1 MKYIRNLILFIWQLP
16 QHLLAILYI
25 GYLVMMCK
33 DLGVDSRYK
42 QAIVIPCVMRG
53 AVTLGC
59 YVFVG
64 LNSEYRK
71 TVKHE
76 LGHTIQS
83 KILGPLYL
91 PTVGI
96 CSGLHCMFH
105 NRKNNY
111 YDFWTERWAN
121 RLGGIEGYS
130 GKYHYHKDGVIRTI
144 YSKLE
149 AFYNKYF

>member
-1 MKYIRNLILFIWQLP
+1 
-16 QHLLAILYI
+16 
-25 GYLVMMCK
+25 MMCK

-91 PTVGI
+91 IVIGI
-96 CSGLHCMFH
+96 PSITYCGLRRIFPSL
-105 NRKNNY
+105 RKKNY
-111 YDFWTERWAN
+111 YDFFSEKSAN
-121 RLGGIEGYS
+121 YLSE
-130 GKYHYHKDGVIRTI
+130 KYIK
-144 YSKLE
+144 
-149 AFYNKYF
+149 

>member
-1 MKYIRNLILFIWQLP
+1 MMKLIMNYIRNLILFIWQLP

-71 TVKHE
+71 IVKHE

-91 PTVGI
+91 IVIGI
-96 CSGLHCMFH
+96 PSITYCGLRRIFPSL
-105 NRKNNY
+105 RKKNY
-111 YDFWTERWAN
+111 YDFYTEKWAN
-121 RLGGIEGYS
+121 NLSEKHI
-130 GKYHYHKDGVIRTI
+130 K
-144 YSKLE
+144 
-149 AFYNKYF
+149 

>member
-1 MKYIRNLILFIWQLP
+1 MFEMMKLIMKYIRNLILFIWQLP

-33 DLGVDSRYK
+33 DLDVDSRYK

-91 PTVGI
+91 IVIGI
-96 CSGLHCMFH
+96 PSITYCGLRRIFPSL
-105 NRKNNY
+105 RKKNY
-111 YDFWTERWAN
+111 YNFYTEKWAN
-121 RLGGIEGYS
+121 NLSEKHI
-130 GKYHYHKDGVIRTI
+130 K
-144 YSKLE
+144 
-149 AFYNKYF
+149 

>member
-1 MKYIRNLILFIWQLP
+1 MMKLIMKYIRNLILFIWQLP
-16 QHLLAILYI
+16 QHIVALIYF

-33 DLGVDSRYK
+33 DLGIDSRYK
-42 QAIVIPCVMRG
+42 QAIVIPCIMRG
-53 AVTLGC
+53 AVTLGN

-91 PTVGI
+91 IVIGI
-96 CSGLHCMFH
+96 PSITYCGLRRLFSSL
-105 NRKNNY
+105 RKKNY
-111 YDFWTERWAN
+111 YDFYTERTAN
-121 RLGGIEGYS
+121 YLSE
-130 GKYHYHKDGVIRTI
+130 KYIK
-144 YSKLE
+144 
-149 AFYNKYF
+149 

>member
-1 MKYIRNLILFIWQLP
+1 MMKLIMNYIRNLILFIWQLP

-64 LNSEYRK
+64 LNSEYKK

-91 PTVGI
+91 IVIGI
-96 CSGLHCMFH
+96 PSITYCGLRRIFPSL
-105 NRKNNY
+105 RKKNY
-111 YDFWTERWAN
+111 YAFYTEKWAN
-121 RLGGIEGYS
+121 NLSE
-130 GKYHYHKDGVIRTI
+130 KYIK
-144 YSKLE
+144 
-149 AFYNKYF
+149 

>member
-1 MKYIRNLILFIWQLP
+1 MMKLIMKYIRNLILFIWQLP
-16 QHLLAILYI
+16 QHIVALIYF

-53 AVTLGC
+53 AVTLGN

-64 LNSEYRK
+64 LNSEYK
-71 TVKHE
+71 ETVKHE

-91 PTVGI
+91 IVIGI
-96 CSGLHCMFH
+96 PSITYCGLRRIFPSL
-105 NRKNNY
+105 RKKNY
-111 YDFWTERWAN
+111 YNFYTEKWAN
-121 RLGGIEGYS
+121 NLSE
-130 GKYHYHKDGVIRTI
+130 KYIK
-144 YSKLE
+144 
-149 AFYNKYF
+149 

>member
-1 MKYIRNLILFIWQLP
+1 MMKLTMKYVRNLILFIWQLP
-16 QHLLAILYI
+16 QHLLAILYM

-33 DLGVDSRYK
+33 NLGVDFRYK
-42 QAIVIPCVMRG
+42 QATVIPCIMRG

-64 LNSEYRK
+64 LNSEYRE

-91 PTVGI
+91 IVIGI
-96 CSGLHCMFH
+96 PSITYCGLRRLFPSLR
-105 NRKNNY
+105 RKNY
-111 YDFWTERWAN
+111 YNLYTERWAN
-121 RLGGIEGYS
+121 SLSE
-130 GKYHYHKDGVIRTI
+130 KYIK
-144 YSKLE
+144 
-149 AFYNKYF
+149 

>member
-1 MKYIRNLILFIWQLP
+1 MFEMMKLIMNYIRNLILFIWQLP

-91 PTVGI
+91 IVIGI
-96 CSGLHCMFH
+96 PSITYCGLRRLFPSL
-105 NRKNNY
+105 RKKNY
-111 YDFWTERWAN
+111 YNFYTEKWAN
-121 RLGGIEGYS
+121 NLSEKHI
-130 GKYHYHKDGVIRTI
+130 K
-144 YSKLE
+144 
-149 AFYNKYF
+149 

>member
-1 MKYIRNLILFIWQLP
+1 MMKLIMKYIRNLILFIWQLP
-16 QHLLAILYI
+16 QHIVAIIYF

-53 AVTLGC
+53 AVTLGN

-91 PTVGI
+91 IVIGI
-96 CSGLHCMFH
+96 PSITYCGLRRIFPSL
-105 NRKNNY
+105 RKKNY
-111 YDFWTERWAN
+111 YNFYTEKWAN
-121 RLGGIEGYS
+121 YLSE
-130 GKYHYHKDGVIRTI
+130 KYIK
-144 YSKLE
+144 
-149 AFYNKYF
+149 

>member
-1 MKYIRNLILFIWQLP
+1 MFEMMKLIMNYIRNLILFIWQLP

-83 KILGPLYL
+83 KMLGPLYL
-91 PTVGI
+91 IVIGI
-96 CSGLHCMFH
+96 PSITYCGLRRIFPSL
-105 NRKNNY
+105 RKKNY
-111 YDFWTERWAN
+111 YDFYTEKWAN
-121 RLGGIEGYS
+121 NLSEKHI
-130 GKYHYHKDGVIRTI
+130 K
-144 YSKLE
+144 
-149 AFYNKYF
+149 

>member
-1 MKYIRNLILFIWQLP
+1 MMKLIMNYIRNLILFIWQLP

-59 YVFVG
+59 YIFVG

-91 PTVGI
+91 IVIGI
-96 CSGLHCMFH
+96 PSITYCGLRRIFPSL
-105 NRKNNY
+105 RKKNY
-111 YDFWTERWAN
+111 YDFYTEKWAN
-121 RLGGIEGYS
+121 NLSEKHI
-130 GKYHYHKDGVIRTI
+130 K
-144 YSKLE
+144 
-149 AFYNKYF
+149 

>member
-1 MKYIRNLILFIWQLP
+1 MMKLIMKYIRNLILFIWQLP

-42 QAIVIPCVMRG
+42 QAIVIPCVIRG

-91 PTVGI
+91 IVIGI
-96 CSGLHCMFH
+96 PSITYCGLRRIFPSL
-105 NRKNNY
+105 KKKNY
-111 YDFWTERWAN
+111 YDFYTEKSAN
-121 RLGGIEGYS
+121 YLSE
-130 GKYHYHKDGVIRTI
+130 KYIK
-144 YSKLE
+144 
-149 AFYNKYF
+149 

>member
-1 MKYIRNLILFIWQLP
+1 MMKLIMKYIRNLILFIWQLP

-71 TVKHE
+71 IVKHE

-91 PTVGI
+91 IVIGI
-96 CSGLHCMFH
+96 PSITYCGLRRIFPSL
-105 NRKNNY
+105 RKKNY
-111 YDFWTERWAN
+111 YDFYTEKWAN
-121 RLGGIEGYS
+121 NLSEKHI
-130 GKYHYHKDGVIRTI
+130 K
-144 YSKLE
+144 
-149 AFYNKYF
+149 

>member
-1 MKYIRNLILFIWQLP
+1 MFEMMKLIMKYIRNLILFIWQLP
-16 QHLLAILYI
+16 QHIVALIYF

-42 QAIVIPCVMRG
+42 QAIVIPCIMRG
-53 AVTLGC
+53 AVTLGN

-64 LNSEYRK
+64 LNSEYKK

-91 PTVGI
+91 IVIGI
-96 CSGLHCMFH
+96 PSITYCGLRMIFPSL
-105 NRKNNY
+105 RKKNY
-111 YDFWTERWAN
+111 YDFYTEKTAN
-121 RLGGIEGYS
+121 YLSE
-130 GKYHYHKDGVIRTI
+130 KYIK
-144 YSKLE
+144 
-149 AFYNKYF
+149 

>member
-1 MKYIRNLILFIWQLP
+1 MMKLIMKYIRNLILFIWQLP
-16 QHLLAILYI
+16 QHIIALIYF

-42 QAIVIPCVMRG
+42 QATVIPCIMRG
-53 AVTLGC
+53 AVTLGN

-91 PTVGI
+91 IVIGI
-96 CSGLHCMFH
+96 PSITYCGLRRLFPSL
-105 NRKNNY
+105 RKKNY
-111 YDFWTERWAN
+111 YDFYTEKWAN
-121 RLGGIEGYS
+121 NLSE
-130 GKYHYHKDGVIRTI
+130 KYIK
-144 YSKLE
+144 
-149 AFYNKYF
+149 

>member
-1 MKYIRNLILFIWQLP
+1 MFEMMKLIMNYIRNLMLFIWQLP

-91 PTVGI
+91 IVIGI
-96 CSGLHCMFH
+96 PSITYCGLRRIFPSL
-105 NRKNNY
+105 RKKNY
-111 YDFWTERWAN
+111 YNFYTEKWAN
-121 RLGGIEGYS
+121 NLSEKHI
-130 GKYHYHKDGVIRTI
+130 K
-144 YSKLE
+144 
-149 AFYNKYF
+149 

>member
-1 MKYIRNLILFIWQLP
+1 MMKLIMNYIRNLILFIWQLP

-91 PTVGI
+91 IVIGI
-96 CSGLHCMFH
+96 PSITYCGLRRIVPSL
-105 NRKNNY
+105 RKKNY
-111 YDFWTERWAN
+111 YNFYTEKWAN
-121 RLGGIEGYS
+121 NLSEKHI
-130 GKYHYHKDGVIRTI
+130 K
-144 YSKLE
+144 
-149 AFYNKYF
+149 

>member
-1 MKYIRNLILFIWQLP
+1 MMKLIMKYIRNLILFIWQLP

-25 GYLVMMCK
+25 GYLVMMSK
-33 DLGVDSRYK
+33 DLGIDSRYK
-42 QAIVIPCVMRG
+42 QATVIPCIMRG
-53 AVTLGC
+53 AVTLGN

-91 PTVGI
+91 IVIGI
-96 CSGLHCMFH
+96 PSITYCGLRRIFPSL
-105 NRKNNY
+105 RKKNY
-111 YDFWTERWAN
+111 YNFYTEKWAN
-121 RLGGIEGYS
+121 NLSE
-130 GKYHYHKDGVIRTI
+130 KYIK
-144 YSKLE
+144 
-149 AFYNKYF
+149 

>member
-1 MKYIRNLILFIWQLP
+1 MFEMMKLIMKYIRNLILFIWQLP

-33 DLGVDSRYK
+33 DLGIDSRYK
-42 QAIVIPCVMRG
+42 QATVIPCIMRG
-53 AVTLGC
+53 AITLGN

-91 PTVGI
+91 IVIGI
-96 CSGLHCMFH
+96 PSITYCGLRRIFPSLR
-105 NRKNNY
+105 RKNY
-111 YDFWTERWAN
+111 YDFYTEKWAN
-121 RLGGIEGYS
+121 NLSE
-130 GKYHYHKDGVIRTI
+130 KYIK
-144 YSKLE
+144 
-149 AFYNKYF
+149 

>member
-1 MKYIRNLILFIWQLP
+1 MMKLIMNYIKNLILFIWQLP

-91 PTVGI
+91 IVIGI
-96 CSGLHCMFH
+96 PSITYCGLRRIFPSL
-105 NRKNNY
+105 RKKNY
-111 YDFWTERWAN
+111 YNFYTEKWAN
-121 RLGGIEGYS
+121 NLSEKHI
-130 GKYHYHKDGVIRTI
+130 K
-144 YSKLE
+144 
-149 AFYNKYF
+149 

>member
-1 MKYIRNLILFIWQLP
+1 MFKMMKLIMNYIRNLILFIWQLP

-59 YVFVG
+59 YIFVG

-83 KILGPLYL
+83 KMLGPLYL
-91 PTVGI
+91 IVIGI
-96 CSGLHCMFH
+96 PSITYCGLRRIFPSL
-105 NRKNNY
+105 RKKNY
-111 YDFWTERWAN
+111 YDFYTEKWAN
-121 RLGGIEGYS
+121 NLSEKHI
-130 GKYHYHKDGVIRTI
+130 K
-144 YSKLE
+144 
-149 AFYNKYF
+149 

>member
-1 MKYIRNLILFIWQLP
+1 MMKLIMKYIRNLILFIWQLP
-16 QHLLAILYI
+16 QHIVAIIYF

-53 AVTLGC
+53 AITLGN

-64 LNSEYRK
+64 LNSDYRE

-91 PTVGI
+91 IVIGI
-96 CSGLHCMFH
+96 PSITYCGLRRLFPSL
-105 NRKNNY
+105 RKKNY
-111 YDFWTERWAN
+111 YDFYTEKWAN
-121 RLGGIEGYS
+121 NLSE
-130 GKYHYHKDGVIRTI
+130 KYIK
-144 YSKLE
+144 
-149 AFYNKYF
+149 

>member
-1 MKYIRNLILFIWQLP
+1 MMKLIIKYIENLILFIWQLP
-16 QHLLAILYI
+16 QHIVALIYF

-53 AVTLGC
+53 AITLGN

-91 PTVGI
+91 IIIGI
-96 CSGLHCMFH
+96 PSITYCGLRRIFPSL
-105 NRKNNY
+105 RKKNY
-111 YDFWTERWAN
+111 YNFFSEKSADYLSEKY
-121 RLGGIEGYS
+121 IE
-130 GKYHYHKDGVIRTI
+130 
-144 YSKLE
+144 
-149 AFYNKYF
+149 

>member
-1 MKYIRNLILFIWQLP
+1 MFEMVKLIIKYIRNLILFIWQLP

-25 GYLVMMCK
+25 GYLVMMGK
-33 DLGVDSRYK
+33 DLGIDSRYK
-42 QAIVIPCVMRG
+42 QAIVIPCIMRG
-53 AVTLGC
+53 AVTLGN

-91 PTVGI
+91 IVIGI
-96 CSGLHCMFH
+96 PSITYCGLRRLFPSL
-105 NRKNNY
+105 RKKNY
-111 YDFWTERWAN
+111 YNFYTEKTADY
-121 RLGGIEGYS
+121 LSE
-130 GKYHYHKDGVIRTI
+130 KYIK
-144 YSKLE
+144 
-149 AFYNKYF
+149 

>member
-1 MKYIRNLILFIWQLP
+1 MMKLIMKYIRNLILFIWQLP
-16 QHLLAILYI
+16 QHIVAIIYF

-42 QAIVIPCVMRG
+42 QATVIPCIMRG
-53 AVTLGC
+53 AVTLGN

-64 LNSEYRK
+64 LNSEYKK

-91 PTVGI
+91 IVIGI
-96 CSGLHCMFH
+96 PSITYCGLRRLFPSL
-105 NRKNNY
+105 RKKNY
-111 YDFWTERWAN
+111 YDFYTEKWAN
-121 RLGGIEGYS
+121 NLSE
-130 GKYHYHKDGVIRTI
+130 KYIK
-144 YSKLE
+144 
-149 AFYNKYF
+149 

>member
-1 MKYIRNLILFIWQLP
+1 MMKLIMKYIRNLILFIWQLP
-16 QHLLAILYI
+16 QHIVAIIYF

-53 AVTLGC
+53 AITLGN

-91 PTVGI
+91 IVIGI
-96 CSGLHCMFH
+96 PSITYCGLRRMFPSL
-105 NRKNNY
+105 RKKNY
-111 YDFWTERWAN
+111 YNFYTEKWAN
-121 RLGGIEGYS
+121 NLSE
-130 GKYHYHKDGVIRTI
+130 KYIK
-144 YSKLE
+144 
-149 AFYNKYF
+149 

>member
-1 MKYIRNLILFIWQLP
+1 MMKLIMKYIRNLILFIWQLP

-25 GYLVMMCK
+25 GYLVMMSK

-42 QAIVIPCVMRG
+42 QAIVIPCVMQG
-53 AVTLGC
+53 AITLGN

-91 PTVGI
+91 IVIGI
-96 CSGLHCMFH
+96 PSITYCGLRRIFPSL
-105 NRKNNY
+105 RKKNY
-111 YDFWTERWAN
+111 YDFYTEKWAN
-121 RLGGIEGYS
+121 NLSE
-130 GKYHYHKDGVIRTI
+130 KYIK
-144 YSKLE
+144 
-149 AFYNKYF
+149 

>member
-1 MKYIRNLILFIWQLP
+1 MMKLIIKYIRNLILFIWQLP
-16 QHLLAILYI
+16 QHIVALIYF

-42 QAIVIPCVMRG
+42 QATVIPCVMRG
-53 AVTLGC
+53 AVTLGN
-59 YVFVG
+59 YIFVG

-91 PTVGI
+91 IVIGI
-96 CSGLHCMFH
+96 PSITYCGLRRTFPSL
-105 NRKNNY
+105 RKKNY
-111 YDFWTERWAN
+111 YDFYTERWAN
-121 RLGGIEGYS
+121 NLSE
-130 GKYHYHKDGVIRTI
+130 KYIK
-144 YSKLE
+144 
-149 AFYNKYF
+149 

>member
-1 MKYIRNLILFIWQLP
+1 MMKLIMKYIRNLILFIWQLP
-16 QHLLAILYI
+16 QHIVALIYF

-42 QAIVIPCVMRG
+42 QATVIPCIMRG
-53 AVTLGC
+53 AVTLGN

-91 PTVGI
+91 IVIGI
-96 CSGLHCMFH
+96 PSITYCGLRRIFPSL
-105 NRKNNY
+105 RKKNY
-111 YDFWTERWAN
+111 YNFYTERTAN
-121 RLGGIEGYS
+121 YLSE
-130 GKYHYHKDGVIRTI
+130 KYIK
-144 YSKLE
+144 
-149 AFYNKYF
+149 

>member
-1 MKYIRNLILFIWQLP
+1 MMKLIMKYIRNLILFIWQLP
-16 QHLLAILYI
+16 QHIVALIYF

-53 AVTLGC
+53 AITLGN
-59 YVFVG
+59 YIFVG

-91 PTVGI
+91 IVIGI
-96 CSGLHCMFH
+96 PSITYCGLRRLFPSL
-105 NRKNNY
+105 RKKNY
-111 YDFWTERWAN
+111 YDFYTESTAN
-121 RLGGIEGYS
+121 YLSE
-130 GKYHYHKDGVIRTI
+130 KYIK
-144 YSKLE
+144 
-149 AFYNKYF
+149 